1 MRLVNRVL
9 TSLGLRKHPD
19 KTFIGRVEKGFD
31 WLGYHLRPDGLR
43 LAAQTLR
50 NFAARMTRLY
60 ERESGRP
67 EGAAGVRG
75 QWTGC
80 LTQRCFVRRNPSLQ
94 GLAVTCVSR
103 RPQRPTSLSLCWC

>member
-9 TSLGLRKHPD
+9 TSLGLRKHPG

-60 ERESGRP
+60 ERESGRQV
-67 EGAAGVRG
+67 GVARLG
-75 QWTGC
+75 SY
-80 LTQRCFVRRNPSLQ
+80 VRRWRRWVLGGVAALLGQGRASTPS
-94 GLAVTCVSR
+94 
-103 RPQRPTSLSLCWC
+103 